1 MATATVS
8 TDFLPLE
15 YTRIHYGSPIEA
27 QSDVIRHAWCDHDA
41 TDITAEFTIEAGR
54 EELVNDYDVFH
65 VWVKETATYDGFP
78 SEPAITWW
86 QSPDFNRFEDAEAY
100 CQFAYQR
107 WQATG
112 RLAAAAMEPR
122 HDLDSRRNPC

>member
-1 MATATVS
+1 MATTTVIE
-8 TDFLPLE
+8 FLPLE

-27 QSDVIRHAWCDHDA
+27 QSEIIRHSWCDHDH
-41 TDITAEFTIEAGR
+41 TDIRAEFTIEAGR
-54 EELVNDYDVFH
+54 EESVNDYDVFN
-65 VWVKETATYDGFP
+65 VWVKETVNYEFP
-78 SEPAITWW
+78 ADAQSVTWW
-86 QSPDFNRFEDAEAY
+86 ESPDFNRFEDAEAY

-112 RLAAAAMEPR
+112 RLASAAMEPR